1 MEIVTLDFETYFD
14 KDFSLSK
21 LSTEAYVRDPRF
33 EPQGCAVR
41 GPNGHVEWF
50 PPLQLKTFFD
60 HIDWSQIAIL
70 CHHAQFDGLI
80 LSHYYRVQP
89 AMWLDTLSMSRLV
102 HGNHMRNGLDALARH
117 YALPAK
123 SVPYTAFKGRHW
135 DELSGLVQDQLANG
149 GMHDVRLTWELFTR
163 LAPYVP
169 DEELALID
177 LTVRMFVE
185 PCLRGDVELLEA
197 IVISEG
203 KRKAEMMDRLDVHPS
218 DLQSP
223 ERFAELLRVHG
234 IDPPK
239 KRTDKGEVYCFARTD
254 KFMMETI
261 LEHPDDAIRTLGEAR
276 LGVRSTIEQTR
287 AARLAAMSERGAMP
301 VYLAYSGAHT
311 TRWSGGDKVN
321 WQNFKRGSRIRTAI
335 RAPAGCK
342 IIKADK
348 SQIECRYLNY
358 LAGQWDVIERFKKKE
373 DPYVAIASAAY
384 GETIYKPK
392 DDDPRYLEMLAK
404 RGTGK
409 QLELSCGYGAG
420 AATIQKTAEKG
431 TYGPPVKI
439 NLDQALSW
447 RNLYR
452 KTHKHVVEFWYQA
465 DNALDALARKMEMS
479 WSIFRIR
486 DGRLYLPNDTCLQY
500 PDLERYSDEAGNAGW
515 RYQSRFGWRR
525 IWGGFLVENVIQATS
540 RVDMGQCMLRLTN
553 MGYRIVLMEHDA
565 IAVVVKSESA
575 QDDLQVVLAEMQRS
589 PTWLPDIPL
598 DAEATMGETYS

>member
-1 MEIVTLDFETYFD
+1 M
-14 KDFSLSK
+14 
-21 LSTEAYVRDPRF
+21 
-33 EPQGCAVR
+33 R

-60 HIDWSQIAIL
+60 HLDWSQLAIL
-70 CHHAQFDGLI
+70 CHHTQFDGLI
-80 LSHYYRVQP
+80 LAHYYRVKP
-89 AMWLDTLSMSRLV
+89 ALWLDTLSMSRLV

-117 YALPAK
+117 YGLPAK
-123 SVPYTAFKGRHW
+123 SVPYTAFRGRHW

-185 PCLRGDVELLEA
+185 PCLRGNVKELHA
-197 IVISEG
+197 IEHDEG
-203 KRKAEMMDRLDVHPS
+203 KRKDEMMDKLGVTARE
-218 DLQSP
+218 LQSP

-239 KRTDKGEVYCFARTD
+239 KKTDKGEVYCFARND
-254 KFMMETI
+254 KFMTETV

-276 LGVRSTIEQTR
+276 LGVKSTIEQTR
-287 AARLAAMSERGAMP
+287 AARLAAMAVRGALP

-311 TRWSGGDKVN
+311 TRWAGGDRVN
-321 WQNFKRGSRIRTAI
+321 WQNFRRGSRIRTAI
-335 RAPAGCK
+335 CAPAGHC

-358 LAGQWDVIERFKKKE
+358 LAGQWDVIDRFRKKE

-384 GETIYKPK
+384 GEAVYKPK
-392 DDDPRYLEMLAK
+392 ADDPRYGEMLAK

-420 AATIQKTAEKG
+420 ATTIQKTAEKG
-431 TYGPPVKI
+431 SYGPPVKI
-439 NLDQALSW
+439 SLDMAMSW

-452 KTHKHVVEFWYQA
+452 KTHRKVVEFWYQA
-465 DNALDALARKMEMS
+465 ENVLDVISRKLDYS
-479 WSIFRIR
+479 WSIFKVR
-486 DGRLYLPNDTCLQY
+486 DGKLFLPNGTYLQY
-500 PDLERYSDEAGNAGW
+500 PGLCRSSDEYGGHW
-515 RYQSRFGWRR
+515 RYDSRNGHNK

-540 RVDMGQCMLRLTN
+540 RVDMGQCMLRLN
-553 MGYRIVLMEHDA
+553 SMGYRIVLMEHDA
-565 IAVVVKSESA
+565 IAVVVREESA
-575 QDDLQVVLAEMQRS
+575 EKDMEIVLEEMRR
-589 PTWLPDIPL
+589 PPLWLPEIPL

>member
-14 KDFSLSK
+14 KDYTLSK
-21 LSTEAYVRDPRF
+21 MSAEAYVRDPRF

-50 PPLQLKTFFD
+50 PPLQLKAFFD
-60 HIDWSQIAIL
+60 YLDWSQVAIL

-80 LSHYYRVQP
+80 LSHYYRVKP
-89 AMWLDTLSMSRLV
+89 ALWLDTLSMSRLV

-117 YALPAK
+117 YGLPAK

-135 DELSGLVQDQLANG
+135 DELSGLVQQQLAEG

-177 LTVRMFVE
+177 LTVKMFVE
-185 PCLRGDVELLEA
+185 PCLRGDVKELLQIVGDEA
-197 IVISEG
+197 
-203 KRKAEMMDRLDVHPS
+203 KRKNDMLDKLGVTVRE
-218 DLQSP
+218 LQSP
-223 ERFAELLRVHG
+223 ERFAELLRQHG

-239 KRTDKGEVYCFARTD
+239 KKTDKGEVYCFAKTD
-254 KFMMETI
+254 KFMTETI
-261 LEHPDDAIRTLGEAR
+261 LEHPDDTIRTLGEAR
-276 LGVRSTIEQTR
+276 LGVKSTIEQTR
-287 AARLAAMSERGAMP
+287 AVRLAAMAERGALP

-311 TRWSGGDKVN
+311 TRWAGGDKVN
-321 WQNFKRGSRIRTAI
+321 WQNFRRGSRIRTAI
-335 RAPAGCK
+335 RAPAGHC

-348 SQIECRYLNY
+348 SQIECRYLNW
-358 LAGQWDVIERFKKKE
+358 LAGQWDVIDRFVKKE

-384 GETIYKPK
+384 GHPVYKPAN
-392 DDDPRYLEMLAK
+392 DDPRYSEMLAK

-420 AATIQKTAEKG
+420 AATIQATAAKG
-431 TYGPPVKI
+431 TYGPPI
-439 NLDQALSW
+439 QISLDMAMSW

-452 KTHKHVVEFWYQA
+452 RTHKNVVRFWYEA
-465 DNALDALARKMEMS
+465 ETALSALAGKLDYN
-479 WSIFRIR
+479 WSIFQIK
-486 DGRLYLPNDTCLQY
+486 DGKLYLPNGTYLRY
-500 PDLERYSDEAGNAGW
+500 PDLERSEDGW
-515 RYQSRFGWRR
+515 RYQSRYGWRR

-540 RVDMGQCMLRLTN
+540 RVDMGQCMLRLIR

-565 IAVVVKSESA
+565 IAVVVRAESA
-575 QDDLQVVLAEMQRS
+575 EQDMQVVLDEMRRPPS
-589 PTWLPDIPL
+589 WLPQIPL